1 MAFKSAILY
10 HKNSPMAR
18 PSAARLPWLLVLAHV
33 CSCKTYYA
41 PDYGGIEREKV
52 YYSAMKID
60 PVTLRVTAGRNAIIS
75 DTPPKGGYYV
85 RKNLNAENNEYAVSH
100 FLQSKEPYPVRLSRF
115 FVDGRDR
122 LIMRKKSQELL
133 RGVYGTIYA
142 QTTYFYRDRPEGHWN
157 DFFTV
162 LDSNEA
168 PHEPPVP
175 MASLPKKAR
184 SEFDGVSVARVIKAV
199 PGHLVVSANYDPAG
213 WLESIHL
220 NAAKDGDW
228 VDSGIVETLRG
239 LEGGTSL
246 GDAPKLR
253 ERFGLPARFPV
264 AAFSAKPAP
273 VCAKVKLDVVL
284 EVVHFHYGRNRW
296 VRQDV
301 FSPRGHF
308 TRFLS
313 FAVTAHDK
321 ALFPFDQTRPFGRR
335 NGVN

>member
-1 MAFKSAILY
+1 
-10 HKNSPMAR
+10 MAR
-18 PSAARLPWLLVLAHV
+18 PTAARFSWLLALAGV

-41 PDYGGIEREKV
+41 PEYRGLDREKV
-52 YYSAMKID
+52 YYSAMRID
-60 PVTLRVTAGRNAIIS
+60 PVTLQVGAGRNALIS

-85 RKNLNAENNEYAVSH
+85 RENSSAENKEYAVSH
-100 FLQSKEPYPVRLSRF
+100 YLQSKEPYPVRLSHF

-122 LIMRKKSQELL
+122 LILRKKSQELL

-142 QTTYFYRDRPEGHWN
+142 QTTYFYRERSEGNWN

-162 LDSNEA
+162 SHLNEA

-175 MASLPKKAR
+175 IASLPRKAL
-184 SEFDGVSVARVIKAV
+184 SHFDGVSVVRVIKAV
-199 PGHLVVSANYDPAG
+199 PGHLVVSANYDPDG
-213 WLESIHL
+213 WLGSFHV
-220 NAAKDGDW
+220 NASKDGDW
-228 VDSGIVETLRG
+228 VDSNIVETMRG

-246 GDAPKLR
+246 GDRPKAR

-264 AAFSAKPAP
+264 ASFSKKPAS

-284 EVVHFHYGRNRW
+284 EAVHFHYGRNRW

-313 FAVTAHDK
+313 FAVTPHDK
-321 ALFPFDQTRPFGRR
+321 ALFSFDQARPFGRR